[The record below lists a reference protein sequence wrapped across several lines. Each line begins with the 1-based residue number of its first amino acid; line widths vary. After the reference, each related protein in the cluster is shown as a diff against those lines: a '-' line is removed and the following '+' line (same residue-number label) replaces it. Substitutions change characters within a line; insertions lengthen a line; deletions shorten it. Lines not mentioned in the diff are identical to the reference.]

1 VKFSYVMLPDYP
13 LTESLA
19 SIQLADELGFH
30 AVYAADETWHK
41 DLWLLFAAAADKT
54 SNIRMGP
61 SVSAVVLREPTLIA
75 QAAATLVPKGGFSM
89 FGKLIV
95 VVVLAVG
102 AYLLPQTRV
111 FAPWILGR
119 FTRVHPLLLIFSTL
133 LGASLFGLIGMFL
146 AAPITAL
153 AKETFLF
160 TMERV
165 KAKRGAANL
174 SVSA

>member
-1 VKFSYVMLPDYP
+1 VAFFIEAVPFFGP
-13 LTESLA
+13 LIWGT
-19 SIQLADELGFH
+19 
-30 AVYAADETWHK
+30 
-41 DLWLLFAAAADKT
+41 
-54 SNIRMGP
+54 
-61 SVSAVVLREPTLIA
+61 
-75 QAAATLVPKGGFSM
+75 
-89 FGKLIV
+89 
-95 VVVLAVG
+95 LAV
-102 AYLLPQTRV
+102 LLALAQSPVGSPLPV
-111 FAPWILGR
+111 FVGIFALVAQQVDSHVVAPLILGR

-165 KAKRGAANL
+165 QARRGAAAL